1 MTRRFFKATC
11 RLRLGDPGDPL
22 TPQSHVLDPAIICH
36 NAWSKRPSSWSRCQ
50 PPKWPARSHSS
61 SKPANVFVSSR
72 LTWTTVF
79 LIQIHLNFGYNEIRS
94 LITGVNS
101 PMINHYWQ
109 GGSGD
114 VCCNI
119 PTQCFLFNYWPFW
132 GMKWPASHLAPGKA
146 VMELLTFASAF
157 PWSCCIQI
165 QHSNPTCLRGWN
177 QVHDDGLDVL
187 NRVIN
192 SESNLTSISI

>member
-1 MTRRFFKATC
+1 MLLIHQACLRHLRKNMLKHVNHAAPCICWQRYKRLLSLAACSKLELTITAVTLGSNDPPLLQGKPADFVLVTREN
-11 RLRLGDPGDPL
+11 PL

-94 LITGVNS
+94 LIIGVNS
-101 PMINHYWQ
+101 PMINHY
-109 GGSGD
+109 
-114 VCCNI
+114 
-119 PTQCFLFNYWPFW
+119 
-132 GMKWPASHLAPGKA
+132 
-146 VMELLTFASAF
+146 
-157 PWSCCIQI
+157 
-165 QHSNPTCLRGWN
+165 
-177 QVHDDGLDVL
+177 
-187 NRVIN
+187 
-192 SESNLTSISI
+192 